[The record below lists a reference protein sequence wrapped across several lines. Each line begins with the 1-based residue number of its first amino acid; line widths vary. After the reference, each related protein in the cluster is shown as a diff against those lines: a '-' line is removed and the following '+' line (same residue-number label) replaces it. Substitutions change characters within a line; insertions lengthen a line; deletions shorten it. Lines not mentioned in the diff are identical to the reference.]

1 MCGVDQC
8 QLSDPQPGIPDSNPL
23 PSVLSRLMKRTTAQC
38 PTDDEAARQADAQ
51 AVARTLAGDMTA
63 FDRLIEKYQRR
74 AVAVSYRLLGSMDD
88 AMDVSQEAF
97 VRAFRALGTLA
108 EPERFGAWLM
118 RIVSNLSLNYRR
130 GRKAHLS
137 LATEGDEAGI
147 EDRLADPASTGR
159 RGRSNAVQQDE
170 LQQAITTAI
179 EALPEQ
185 QRLALILFAVEQMP
199 QKEVAEIL
207 GCSIEMVKWNVFQ
220 ARKRMKEALAD
231 YLEE

>member
-1 MCGVDQC
+1 
-8 QLSDPQPGIPDSNPL
+8 
-23 PSVLSRLMKRTTAQC
+23 MKRTAAQC

-74 AVAVSYRLLGSMDD
+74 AVAVSYRLLGSIDD

-108 EPERFGAWLM
+108 EGERFGAWLM

-130 GRKAHLS
+130 GRKPHLS
-137 LATEGDEAGI
+137 LAAEGDEAGI
-147 EDRLADPASTGR
+147 EDYLADPASTGH
-159 RGRSNAVQQDE
+159 RGRSDALQQSE
-170 LQQAITTAI
+170 LQQAISKAI
-179 EALPEQ
+179 DALPEQ

-220 ARKRMKEALAD
+220 ARKRLKEALAE
-231 YLEE
+231 YIEE